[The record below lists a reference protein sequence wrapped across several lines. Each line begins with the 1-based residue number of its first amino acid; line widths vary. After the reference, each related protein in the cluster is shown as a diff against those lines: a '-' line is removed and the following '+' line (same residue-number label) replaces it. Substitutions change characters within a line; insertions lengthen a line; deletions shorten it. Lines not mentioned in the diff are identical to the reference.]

1 MWTQLKAAKFWIVVG
16 LLVAWSAFVWCSGYQ
31 WSRARS
37 ASRASS
43 VLSKQLD
50 QVLDE
55 QAQDRKRAEKLQES
69 LDKLPRSQ
77 GKVRD
82 AVRQA
87 PSNCVLPPAVADSL
101 REAID
106 SANRARALPAH
117 P

>member
-1 MWTQLKAAKFWIVVG
+1 MWTQARLAIAVAIF
-16 LLVAWSAFVWCSGYQ
+16 VAWSAGLSYLVWQAALTTAAG
-31 WSRARS
+31 RERD
-37 ASRASS
+37 
-43 VLSKQLD
+43 LMSKQLD

-55 QAQDRKRAEKLQES
+55 QAQDRKDRKKLQDT

-106 SANRARALPAH
+106 QANAARALPAH